1 VIQLAKGEISQFDAL
16 VTWLE
21 SIERFIG
28 RLRIYLDKTLP
39 PAMVEIVVKIM
50 VELISTL
57 ALMTKRLKERKRGE
71 FILSD
76 LSPYFSLSVTQTNS
90 RIF

>member
-1 VIQLAKGEISQFDAL
+1 VIQSAKGEISQFDAL

-28 RLRIYLDKTLP
+28 RLSIYLDKTLP
-39 PAMVEIVVKIM
+39 PAMVDIVVKIM

-57 ALMTKRLKERKRGE
+57 ALVTKRLKERKRGQ

-76 LSPYFSLSVTQTNS
+76 PSPYSLLGATQTSS